1 MTTDGLLT
9 GVHSR
14 QWFRFKWKKFNISPL
29 NYLVMVPPPS
39 PAGEVTRGLTWRH
52 PGMTPWSQVPG
63 ARPRHLRVSAL
74 RAAPAALVTR
84 PGLLSLYNHA
94 AAEVCYRFHPEI
106 TQTTTQQQQQQ
117 PR

>member
-14 QWFRFKWKKFNISPL
+14 QWFRFKWKILNISPQ
-29 NYLVMVPPPS
+29 NYLVMVPPPGPS
-39 PAGEVTRGLTWRH
+39 GGGDTWADLATPRH
-52 PGMTPWSQVPG
+52 GSMVPG